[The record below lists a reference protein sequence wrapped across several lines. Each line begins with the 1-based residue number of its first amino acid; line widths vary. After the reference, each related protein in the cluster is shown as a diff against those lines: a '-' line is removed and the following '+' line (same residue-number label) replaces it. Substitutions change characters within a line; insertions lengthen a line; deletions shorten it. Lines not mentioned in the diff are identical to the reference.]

1 MPYFAEYAATKHYMS
16 AFTAGLRAELGR
28 GSGVVI
34 QEVDPG
40 QVDTN
45 MARNLIPISRVR
57 DTLEESVVFSILSI
71 LSPYSH
77 YYLFRSRLPRPRGWW
92 PAACAPWAGLTAP
105 PAGGSTAST
114 GEL

>member
-57 DTLEESVVFSILSI
+57 DTLVESVVL
-71 LSPYSH
+71 
-77 YYLFRSRLPRPRGWW
+77 YLIQ
-92 PAACAPWAGLTAP
+92 
-105 PAGGSTAST
+105 
-114 GEL
+114 

>member
-57 DTLEESVVFSILSI
+57 DTLEESVSLLSQ
-71 LSPYSH
+71 

-92 PAACAPWAGLTAP
+92 PAASAPWAGLTAP

>member
-57 DTLEESVVFSILSI
+57 DTSEESVVL
-71 LSPYSH
+71 YYQ
-77 YYLFRSRLPRPRGWW
+77 YYLNILNVISSDRGSPARVVGGRQPPLP
-92 PAACAPWAGLTAP
+92 GLD
-105 PAGGSTAST
+105 
-114 GEL
+114 

>member
-1 MPYFAEYAATKHYMS
+1 MPYFAEYAATKHYMA

-57 DTLEESVVFSILSI
+57 DTLAVCCVLNIISSDRG
-71 LSPYSH
+71 SP
-77 YYLFRSRLPRPRGWW
+77 SRV
-92 PAACAPWAGLTAP
+92 
-105 PAGGSTAST
+105 AGGRQPALP
-114 GEL
+114 GLD

>member
-57 DTLEESVVFSILSI
+57 DTLEESVVFSIFSI
-71 LSPYSH
+71 LSLQIEAPPPAWLVAGS
-77 YYLFRSRLPRPRGWW
+77 LRSLGWTDRTAGWW
-92 PAACAPWAGLTAP
+92 FHSLHR
-105 PAGGSTAST
+105 
-114 GEL
+114 

>member
-57 DTLEESVVFSILSI
+57 DTLEESVVVSNIIPSDRG
-71 LSPYSH
+71 SPA
-77 YYLFRSRLPRPRGWW
+77 RVVGGRQPPLP
-92 PAACAPWAGLTAP
+92 GLD
-105 PAGGSTAST
+105 
-114 GEL
+114 